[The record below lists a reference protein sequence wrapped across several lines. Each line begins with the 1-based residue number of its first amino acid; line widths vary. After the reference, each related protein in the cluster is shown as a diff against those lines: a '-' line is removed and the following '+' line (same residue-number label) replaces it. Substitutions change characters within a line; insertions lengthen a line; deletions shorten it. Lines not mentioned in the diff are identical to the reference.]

1 MYALNSHQTVWSE
14 CTIDSVD
21 EDQTGDNRDGDEK
34 WYQYRTQNFC
44 ANSAYSLYGQKRHSI
59 LNFKGCTE
67 RHYIN
72 SYFTYGGADTLLKA
86 VGITPIIYNDGS
98 ESNAV
103 CYGDM
108 GGSGDEEAEEE
119 EQNDDQVAGQE
130 QEGAEEDGQDYNNQ
144 EGAAQ
149 RRHRNRRRLAE
160 GRNNGGHG
168 SGDGEEEEEEE
179 QNDDQDVAQRQRHR
193 RHLAEGRNNNG
204 GHMSS
209 LGCDAKGN
217 YIMGLFNSET
227 CDGNYF
233 VSQLNSFDEYND
245 DFNIG
250 CTNIW
255 KRSSSGSSSSSYTD
269 VGSIAGS
276 ELYELLTNSWT
287 CDIRLYPNGGCP
299 DPYGRKKAHDF
310 ALRTASHG
318 GNAHLSYLNSSLR
331 RPLRILSGILIGLSL
346 LLLLISYFVKRQKG
360 TQQSATSP
368 DKGCYLGVLPVS
380 PGSSSSGDGGSPISA
395 HDIITGIPRND
406 TLKTSNTL
414 EDKLSS
420 EDDNVSPR
428 SISFDFGKGNNSNE
442 SPPTRSASFNFGI
455 REDERYNMNEV
466 DGRRTE
472 IEMSSPIKNQMI
484 PCNILDDDDTQTSSP
499 VREKEEDNRIDHREG
514 FYIR

>member
-1 MYALNSHQTVWSE
+1 MHPLSTLLTLQTVWSE
-14 CTIDSVD
+14 CTIDETS

-59 LNFKGCTE
+59 LNFKGCSE

-108 GGSGDEEAEEE
+108 GDGSGDEEEEEAEEE
-119 EQNDDQVAGQE
+119 EQNDDQQDGEADNGNVNQANGQN
-130 QEGAEEDGQDYNNQ
+130 ANN
-144 EGAAQ
+144 
-149 RRHRNRRRLAE
+149 
-160 GRNNGGHG
+160 NNG
-168 SGDGEEEEEEE
+168 
-179 QNDDQDVAQRQRHR
+179 DVAQRQRHR
-193 RHLAEGRNNNG
+193 RRIAEGKNNG
-204 GHMSS
+204 GHMST

-233 VSQLNSFDEYND
+233 ISQLNSFDEYND

-255 KRSSSGSSSSSYTD
+255 KRSSGSSSGYTEG
-269 VGSIAGS
+269 GSIAGS

-360 TQQSATSP
+360 TQRSATSP

-380 PGSSSSGDGGSPISA
+380 PGSSSSSGDGSPISA

-428 SISFDFGKGNNSNE
+428 SISFDFGKGNNSKE

-499 VREKEEDNRIDHREG
+499 KRKKEEENRIDHREG

>member
-1 MYALNSHQTVWSE
+1 
-14 CTIDSVD
+14 
-21 EDQTGDNRDGDEK
+21 
-34 WYQYRTQNFC
+34 
-44 ANSAYSLYGQKRHSI
+44 
-59 LNFKGCTE
+59 
-67 RHYIN
+67 
-72 SYFTYGGADTLLKA
+72 

-108 GGSGDEEAEEE
+108 DGSGDDEDEEEQAEEE
-119 EQNDDQVAGQE
+119 QQNDDQVAGQE
-130 QEGAEEDGQDYNNQ
+130 GVEENGQEEAAEGQDYNNQ
-144 EGAAQ
+144 EGADNVNNNVDGDAGD
-149 RRHRNRRRLAE
+149 AE
-160 GRNNGGHG
+160 DVDANANQAVDGEADNVNQANGQDAANNNNG
-168 SGDGEEEEEEE
+168 
-179 QNDDQDVAQRQRHR
+179 DVAQRHHRQRHR
-193 RHLAEGRNNNG
+193 RIAEGRNNG

-209 LGCDAKGN
+209 LGCDAEGN

-245 DFNIG
+245 DFRYIG

-255 KRSSSGSSSSSYTD
+255 KRSSGSSYTEG
-269 VGSIAGS
+269 GSVAGS
-276 ELYELLTNSWT
+276 GLYELLTNSWT

-360 TQQSATSP
+360 TQRSATSP

-380 PGSSSSGDGGSPISA
+380 PGSSSSGSDGSPISA

-455 REDERYNMNEV
+455 REDERYKMNEV

-499 VREKEEDNRIDHREG
+499 ARKKEEDNRIDHREG

>member
-1 MYALNSHQTVWSE
+1 M
-14 CTIDSVD
+14 
-21 EDQTGDNRDGDEK
+21 
-34 WYQYRTQNFC
+34 
-44 ANSAYSLYGQKRHSI
+44 
-59 LNFKGCTE
+59 
-67 RHYIN
+67 
-72 SYFTYGGADTLLKA
+72 
-86 VGITPIIYNDGS
+86 GITPIIYNDGS

-108 GGSGDEEAEEE
+108 GDGSGDEEEEE
-119 EQNDDQVAGQE
+119 QQQNDDQVAGQE
-130 QEGAEEDGQDYNNQ
+130 QEGVEEEGQDYNNNQ
-144 EGAAQ
+144 EGAADNGQDNNNNNVDGDVNNNVDGDAEVANGDDVGADGEADNGNVNQANGQDAANNNNNGDVAQ
-149 RRHRNRRRLAE
+149 RRHR
-160 GRNNGGHG
+160 H
-168 SGDGEEEEEEE
+168 
-179 QNDDQDVAQRQRHR
+179 HR
-193 RHLAEGRNNNG
+193 RLAEGRNNNG

-209 LGCDAKGN
+209 LGCDAEGN

-233 VSQLNSFDEYND
+233 ISQLNSFDEYND
-245 DFNIG
+245 DFKYID

-255 KRSSSGSSSSSYTD
+255 KRSSSSNSYTD

-360 TQQSATSP
+360 TQRSATSP

-380 PGSSSSGDGGSPISA
+380 PGSSSSDGDGSPIST

-420 EDDNVSPR
+420 EDDDVSPR

-455 REDERYNMNEV
+455 REDERYNTNEV

-472 IEMSSPIKNQMI
+472 IEMSSPIKNQTI

-499 VREKEEDNRIDHREG
+499 KREKTKEEDNRIDHREG

>member
-1 MYALNSHQTVWSE
+1 MHPPLQLSQQLSTTVWSE
-14 CTIDSVD
+14 CTIDETN

-59 LNFKGCTE
+59 LNFKGCSE

-86 VGITPIIYNDGS
+86 VGITPIVYNDGS

-108 GGSGDEEAEEE
+108 SGSGDEEAEEE
-119 EQNDDQVAGQE
+119 EEQQNDDGEVNQE
-130 QEGAEEDGQDYNNQ
+130 EGVEEDGQEDYNNGD
-144 EGAAQ
+144 GAADYGDDVDNNVDAAGAEDGDVNNNGDVAQ
-149 RRHRNRRRLAE
+149 RRHRHRRRL
-160 GRNNGGHG
+160 
-168 SGDGEEEEEEE
+168 S
-179 QNDDQDVAQRQRHR
+179 
-193 RHLAEGRNNNG
+193 EGRNNN

-209 LGCDAKGN
+209 LGCDAEGN

-233 VSQLNSFDEYND
+233 ISQLNSFDEYND
-245 DFNIG
+245 DFKYIG
-250 CTNIW
+250 CRNIW
-255 KRSSSGSSSSSYTD
+255 KRSSGSSRYTD
-269 VGSIAGS
+269 VGGSIAGS

-360 TQQSATSP
+360 TQRSATSP

-380 PGSSSSGDGGSPISA
+380 PGSSSSGDDSPIST

-414 EDKLSS
+414 ENKLSS

-455 REDERYNMNEV
+455 REDERHNMNEV

-484 PCNILDDDDTQTSSP
+484 PCNILDDDYTQTSSP
-499 VREKEEDNRIDHREG
+499 KREKKKDEDNRIDHREG